1 MRSLVD
7 GDEASVSATALH
19 CTARRGGAAGA
30 GGGGGGGGTSAAL
43 LCVAPRGTAAGV
55 RSVRDFASLE
65 YVDAEATLGPDQVPP
80 SSLPPA
86 SFVCTVHTAAGRCSN
101 ASHLGE
107 LGLAPADVRTPEA
120 VLVSK
125 TSRCSSFQLHQ
136 AFTRVWLEPL
146 ASAEPRVVFRDAG
159 AGVRGRQPRACHVQ
173 LLPGRHVASVRC
185 GRPHTRRLHGPGYA
199 RSPTG

>member
-65 YVDAEATLGPDQVPP
+65 YVDAEAARSAPTRCPP
-80 SSLPPA
+80 FPSHLRRLCVLSLPPERKLTPA
-86 SFVCTVHTAAGRCSN
+86 RPPVSRRRVERAVAAVQLR
-101 ASHLGE
+101 ASHAL
-107 LGLAPADVRTPEA
+107 LQ
-120 VLVSK
+120 
-125 TSRCSSFQLHQ
+125 C
-136 AFTRVWLEPL
+136 
-146 ASAEPRVVFRDAG
+146 
-159 AGVRGRQPRACHVQ
+159 GV
-173 LLPGRHVASVRC
+173 
-185 GRPHTRRLHGPGYA
+185 
-199 RSPTG
+199 